1 MSDKDQRQRRD
12 SRVRQPFPKSRGRAK
27 AKALRFDTLSLSP
40 QDFIHIPCSFLPSF
54 LTNLQMPKGDSEE
67 GSLTVCHGVW
77 LCRFTAVS
85 PSLPTPFP
93 FPRTI
98 SLPCSMEAFHCAC
111 CAILPRVEGTIAVR
125 HIPSSRVSL
134 NWEHAPLLVHVTQPG
149 IFDGGE
155 PGTET
160 WS

>member
-77 LCRFTAVS
+77 LCRLAPDPVSSQFPPPSYFSKRLVYPVQKKPFTAPVALA
-85 PSLPTPFP
+85 SL
-93 FPRTI
+93 
-98 SLPCSMEAFHCAC
+98 SLCRRGLMEKS
-111 CAILPRVEGTIAVR
+111 TIAVQHKVCR
-125 HIPSSRVSL
+125 KVGGR
-134 NWEHAPLLVHVTQPG
+134 LLCGKPG
-149 IFDGGE
+149 KPFYVLRNL
-155 PGTET
+155 
-160 WS
+160 S